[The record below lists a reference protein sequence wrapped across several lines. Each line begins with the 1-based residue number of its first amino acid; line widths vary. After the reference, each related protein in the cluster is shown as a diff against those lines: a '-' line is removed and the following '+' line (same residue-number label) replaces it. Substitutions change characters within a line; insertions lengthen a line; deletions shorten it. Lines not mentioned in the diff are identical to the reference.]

1 MRHIGVDLG
10 KVAFTACVLDQDKQ
24 QQLVRLPMTREG
36 LAAFRGQLQPDDRVA
51 VEAGPNAYFFYDQVR
66 PAVAEVVLVNPRQF
80 AVIAT
85 STKKTDREDA
95 RALARFLKLGCLP
108 TATVPDATIREL
120 RQLFTTRETLVHMT
134 TQLRNMGHAAL
145 VRNGIGRGRGA
156 FAKPESR
163 RRLAR
168 LEGLPPSDRLVLELV
183 LRQIEQLEAEIVQVE
198 REIIRRGRQLRGLKR
213 LLQVRGLSLVSA
225 IGILVEIGDITRFA
239 SAKQL
244 VGYAGLAS
252 AVRQSGA
259 LERHGSIT
267 KQGRTLLRT
276 FLVQAVLSMVRNPSR
291 TPLGDFYL
299 RKQREKGSGKA
310 ICATARKLLALIFV
324 LLTKDLDY
332 WFLEERLYQRKLR
345 MLARAAA

>member
-1 MRHIGVDLG
+1 M
-10 KVAFTACVLDQDKQ
+10 
-24 QQLVRLPMTREG
+24 P
-36 LAAFRGQLQPDDRVA
+36 
-51 VEAGPNAYFFYDQVR
+51 
-66 PAVAEVVLVNPRQF
+66 PAQ
-80 AVIAT
+80 
-85 STKKTDREDA
+85 
-95 RALARFLKLGCLP
+95 
-108 TATVPDATIREL
+108 
-120 RQLFTTRETLVHMT
+120 
-134 TQLRNMGHAAL
+134 
-145 VRNGIGRGRGA
+145 
-156 FAKPESR
+156 
-163 RRLAR
+163 RRLVSRIAI
-168 LEGLPPSDRLVLELV
+168 LVLP
-183 LRQIEQLEAEIVQVE
+183 QIEQLEAEIVQVE

-225 IGILVEIGDITRFA
+225 IGILAEIGDITRFA
-239 SAKQL
+239 SAKHL

-259 LERHGSIT
+259 LERHGPIT

-324 LLTKDLDY
+324 LLSKDLDY

-345 MLARAAA
+345 MLARTAA